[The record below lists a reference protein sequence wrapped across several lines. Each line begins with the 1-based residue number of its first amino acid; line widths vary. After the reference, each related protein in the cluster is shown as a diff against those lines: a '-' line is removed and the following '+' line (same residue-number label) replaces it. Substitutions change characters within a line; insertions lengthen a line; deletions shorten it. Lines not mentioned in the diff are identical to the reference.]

1 MIRLP
6 RRPAFA
12 SDFRPGMPPAHT
24 ARARR
29 RFAAMLREATAVV
42 DRLPE
47 PGESLHFLLSGTYD
61 LATMLGY
68 LVTSRNVPCLEM
80 VLATL
85 AFSSRNTHELCGLV
99 DAGAVVKLSLLCS
112 DFHAKH
118 SPTEYAEAV
127 QEFGKRGLPLAVAR
141 CHAKIAALHFAD
153 GMKLAL
159 ETSAN
164 LRTNSNVEA
173 ATLFNDPGVWEFHRA
188 WIGAKHHEWEV
199 KQSTGDAAR

>member
-6 RRPAFA
+6 KRPSFLGSGA
-12 SDFRPGMPPAHT
+12 PGVPHAHT

-29 RFAAMLREATAVV
+29 RFAAMLREASAIV

-47 PGESLHFLLSGTYD
+47 PGESLHFLLSGSYD

-68 LVTSRNVPCLEM
+68 LVTGRPVPCLEM
-80 VLATL
+80 MLSTL
-85 AFSSRNTHELCGLV
+85 AFSSRNTHELMGLV
-99 DAGAVVKLSLLCS
+99 DASAVVKLSLLCS

-118 SPTEYAEAV
+118 SRPEFTEAV
-127 QEFGKRGLPLAVAR
+127 AEFGKRGLRIAVAR
-141 CHAKIAALHFAD
+141 VHAKIATLHFAD

-164 LRTNSNVEA
+164 LRTNSNIEA
-173 ATLFNDPGVWEFHRA
+173 ATLFNDPGVWEFHRN
-188 WIGAKHHEWEV
+188 WIAEKHREWEV
-199 KQSTGDAAR
+199 N